1 MLRRRAEML
10 EKIRAFFRR
19 AGVLEVETPV
29 LWPTAGTDPSLEC
42 FIVKGEACPLYLQ
55 TSPELHMKRLLAA
68 GSGSIYQLCKAFRR
82 GETGRWHNPEF
93 TLLEWYRV
101 GFDLDRM
108 MEEVA
113 QLLLELLG
121 SRISERRCVSYG
133 QLFRESL
140 GVSCQAPLLELE
152 RLAETL
158 GFPEASALCGEERSL
173 WLDFLFS
180 HAIQPRLPKG
190 LVFVYDFPTPLA
202 ALARLKPEDPQV
214 AERFEAFVDG
224 IELAN
229 GYRELLDPGEQ
240 RARFEADLARRRRE
254 GLPLLPVDEAFLAA
268 LEAELPDCTG
278 VALGVD
284 RVLMLAEGYSTLSE
298 VLAFPL
304 SCGC

>member
-1 MLRRRAEML
+1 MLHRRAEML

-19 AGVLEVETPV
+19 VGVLEVETPV
-29 LWPTAGTDPSLEC
+29 LWPTVGTDPNLEC
-42 FIVKGEACPLYLQ
+42 FAVEGGACPLYLQ

-113 QLLLELLG
+113 QLLQELLG
-121 SRISERRCVSYG
+121 RLGERRCVSYD
-133 QLFRESL
+133 QLFQESL
-140 GVSCQAPLLELE
+140 GVSWQAPVSEL
-152 RLAETL
+152 RQLAETL

-190 LVFVYDFPTPLA
+190 LVFVCDFPAPLA

-240 RARFEADLARRRRE
+240 RARFAADLARRSLK
-254 GLPLLPVDEAFLAA
+254 GLPRLPVDEAFLAA
-268 LEAELPDCTG
+268 LEAGLPDCTG

-284 RVLMLAEGYSTLSE
+284 RVLMLAEGCSTLSE